1 MEGNEMLEYLAFP
14 LAAFAVATLPSAPES
29 DKKKIKKIFENVGY
43 GIRKKD
49 QFQTPKFA
57 KKFPIMDGEERIGT
71 KYLFSVPLGLPATKM
86 KHFEEEMH
94 IFSDGLKKP
103 VIIEFNK
110 FLNVNV
116 YDKEIPAM
124 FPYAE
129 IPDREGWVIPLG
141 RSLDGMIWHNF
152 DHTPHMTAAG
162 ATRFGKTVFLK
173 MMMTY
178 LIEHHPEDVEFYIID
193 LKGGLEFSRFERLEQ
208 VKGVASNAGE
218 ASSLLSEIMSHV
230 HQDYAVFKKKYWSNV
245 VETPYK
251 KRRFIIV
258 DEAAQ
263 MAPEKWMDNDE
274 KKLLGYCQHAL
285 SEIARVS
292 GALGYRLIYATQY
305 PTADT
310 LPRQIKQNSD
320 AKITFRLPSGYAS
333 QVAIDDKGAEE
344 LPSNMKGRALFK
356 THEIKE
362 LQVPYISNEEMW
374 ERLEKYQKPIP
385 LETEAENVVEEAATH
400 GTNLVEFR

>member
-1 MEGNEMLEYLAFP
+1 MLEYLAFP
-14 LAAFAVATLPSAPES
+14 LAAFAVATLPSAPAS

-86 KHFEEEMH
+86 KHFEEEMR

-129 IPDREGWVIPLG
+129 VPERKGWVIPLG
-141 RSLDGMIWHNF
+141 RGLDGMVWHNF
-152 DHTPHMTAAG
+152 DHTPHMTVAG
-162 ATRFGKTVFLK
+162 TTRFGKTVFLK

-178 LIEHHPEDVEFYIID
+178 LIEHHPEDVEFYVID

-230 HQDYAVFKKKYWSNV
+230 QQDYAVFKKKYWSNV

-320 AKITFRLPSGYAS
+320 SKITFRLPSGYAS